1 MSKSPAA
8 FDGKKLEWIN
18 NQYVKAAKEDEIMD
32 SSLRQLIKAG
42 KVQADPDA
50 YTIEW
55 ARKLISL
62 YKQQMSYTGQIV
74 EMADVFFNEPPVLSE
89 DAKKELADES
99 AAIVLKEFAERVKD
113 LPIFD
118 AVEIQNTIRSIQ
130 KDTKIKGRK
139 LYMPIRIA
147 TTREMHGPE
156 LAPSIELLGR
166 EKALK
171 HLKQTL
177 EEMN

>member
-1 MSKSPAA
+1 
-8 FDGKKLEWIN
+8 
-18 NQYVKAAKEDEIMD
+18 
-32 SSLRQLIKAG
+32 
-42 KVQADPDA
+42 ADPDA

-99 AAIVLKEFAERVKD
+99 AAIVLKEYAERVKD

-118 AVEIQNTIRSIQ
+118 AVEIQNTIRSMH
-130 KDTKIKGRK
+130 KHTKNKRPQ
-139 LYMPIRIA
+139 LYNTIRNT
-147 TTREMHGPE
+147 TTRQMNGQEV
-156 LAPSIELLGR
+156 ATSIELLGR
-166 EKALK
+166 EQALK
-171 HLKQTL
+171 HLKENL